1 MNERRLGERSV
12 GAVIAYRPSHSFHK
26 QFVLLKSPRGDWNFV
41 KGHKENQ
48 ETDHD
53 TLKREIFEETGITYF
68 SILNYLSKIRYKIMK
83 AGFQVQKKVKF
94 YYVITVENQV
104 VLSDEHVGSPIIV
117 QPSNRIS
124 DN

>member
-1 MNERRLGERSV
+1 
-12 GAVIAYRPSHSFHK
+12 
-26 QFVLLKSPRGDWNFV
+26 
-41 KGHKENQ
+41 
-48 ETDHD
+48 
-53 TLKREIFEETGITYF
+53 
-68 SILNYLSKIRYKIMK
+68 MK